1 MREQLCAE
9 NRERCNGSDAATHEQ
24 TKKSS
29 LKEQQTT
36 GSTGNNIVTKPA
48 SMQQQVQQQAARK
61 YLNPPASPSDSNS
74 GAGKLTAN
82 GSTRSIKSDRKSKL
96 KTK

>member
-1 MREQLCAE
+1 
-9 NRERCNGSDAATHEQ
+9 
-24 TKKSS
+24 
-29 LKEQQTT
+29 
-36 GSTGNNIVTKPA
+36 
-48 SMQQQVQQQAARK
+48 MQQQVQQQAARK